1 MNKNIR
7 FIYKWYIQ
15 PLFKEIVETVKK
27 FIKDNNIS
35 FKTVKEKLKEEKE
48 KSSK

>member
-15 PLFKEIVETVKK
+15 PLFTMIVETVKFSLK
-27 FIKDNNIS
+27 TIIFI
-35 FKTVKEKLKEEKE
+35 LK
-48 KSSK
+48 

>member
-1 MNKNIR
+1 MDKNIR

-27 FIKDNNIS
+27 FIK
-35 FKTVKEKLKEEKE
+35 EE